1 MSLEEG
7 SDPDETPK
15 IKQGHAPRHSSSST
29 RGHKHKR
36 RIKRLSE
43 DAPGYI
49 ASDTLD
55 SEGQRDNDIV
65 KVTPK
70 RKRKQEQAPAT
81 TRSKA
86 WTSALVKIRKPVSKG
101 VLVISDAAARN
112 PKSIVIL
119 GIVLSLILVVIGL
132 FTNFHVVVDGDVLWT
147 PTPSTVLAHGEWTKH
162 NSGFP
167 AAPRWLFMSVHA
179 DGENILSQP
188 QEGIQRVFT
197 AIDVAVTTEGYDDLC
212 DHASISMPDENGNT
226 TCLVNSATRFW
237 NYSMEAFVEQL
248 HNSSEIIQVLSR
260 MQYPDG
266 TPVDTMLVLGNAE
279 RDGDGT
285 LMSSMTYIM
294 SIAIPEVDE
303 ALDFEENLLENILD
317 LQQQWDMEQGN
328 IFRVEIFT
336 QRSFDDEFRRA
347 IVKDIPL
354 VPLIFVV
361 MSLFT
366 CLVFYRR
373 SWVYSRCMLGLG
385 AVFSILLSIMFV
397 YGVMFIIGVP
407 FTSMTQVV
415 PFVMFG
421 IGLDDAF
428 IIWGAY
434 QRSDRDKTVE
444 ERIHDTMEEIGVSIF
459 VTSLTS
465 VTAFSLGC
473 TSSVPAVYW
482 LCQYTAPT
490 IAIDFVFQIT
500 FFVALIVLDERRVA
514 QKKRDCFTCFAAPG
528 RDDEDEE
535 EPEPQGNIVDR
546 FMVWF
551 SNFLMIPVV
560 KVVVLVT
567 FFGIFGGMAYS
578 ASLLEQRFEFTDVL
592 PSPSYVGDF
601 WDTFTTYTGGSGV
614 SPDVVFRGVDQS
626 DAGIQQQMEDYVNAL
641 VAMEQVEDQPEFFWL
656 RDFQTFINSNQSVAE
671 AIATLPSS
679 EAFAGFANS
688 TGTIA
693 VMMAVLSFEEQL
705 DAFLAVPVFY
715 QLYNDNIVRD
725 ADGTISASRTTV
737 RMTKVDQQIVVEQ
750 VDALEN
756 QRAVTESQTANDPD
770 DPDDWAFFT
779 FGELYYIWQF
789 YTDSPHELML
799 TTVLGVSAVSIISMI
814 FIPHWSAVLFVTPI
828 ISILYVDLLGFL
840 QVCGIA
846 VNAVSYI
853 SLVMSIGLLVDF
865 LLHIMLRY
873 YESKKAT
880 REDKVKDVL
889 QTMGTSIL
897 IGGISTFL
905 GVLPLF
911 FSSSEIFNTIFIC
924 FLGLVV
930 LGVTHGLIF
939 LPVVLSLLG
948 PNVVLEL

>member
-7 SDPDETPK
+7 SDLDETRK
-15 IKQGHAPRHSSSST
+15 IEQGPATRHSSSST
-29 RGHKHKR
+29 KGQKR
-36 RIKRLSE
+36 QSERLSK
-43 DAPGYI
+43 DPPGYR
-49 ASDTLD
+49 ASDILE
-55 SEGQRDNDIV
+55 SEGRDNDIV
-65 KVTPK
+65 KVTP
-70 RKRKQEQAPAT
+70 RRKQEQTP
-81 TRSKA
+81 RSKA
-86 WTSALVKIRKPVSKG
+86 WTNALVKIRKPVSKG

-112 PKSIVIL
+112 PKSTVIL

-147 PTPSTVLAHGEWTKH
+147 PTPSTVLAHGEWTRH

-167 AAPRWLFMSVHA
+167 AAPRWLFMTVHA
-179 DGENILSQP
+179 DGENVLSQP
-188 QEGIQRVFT
+188 QEGIQKVFT

-212 DHASISMPDENGNT
+212 HHESISMPDENGNT
-226 TCLVNSATRFW
+226 TCLVNSPTRFW
-237 NYSMEAFVEQL
+237 NYSMEAFMEQH

-279 RDGDGT
+279 RDGVGT
-285 LMSSMTYIM
+285 LMSSMTYIV
-294 SIAIPEVDE
+294 SIAIPEIDE
-303 ALDFEENLLENILD
+303 ALDFEEKLLDNMLD
-317 LQQQWDMEQGN
+317 LQEQWDMEQGN
-328 IFRVEIFT
+328 IFRLEIFA

-385 AVFSILLSIMFV
+385 AVFSILLSILFV

-459 VTSLTS
+459 VTTLTS

-490 IAIDFVFQIT
+490 IAVVFVFQIT

-528 RDDEDEE
+528 RDDEDEV
-535 EPEPQGNIVDR
+535 EPEPQGNIVDS

-567 FFGIFGGMAYS
+567 FFGIFGGLAYS
-578 ASLLEQRFEFTDVL
+578 ATLLEQRFDFTDVL

-601 WDTFTTYTGGSGV
+601 WDTFETHTGGSGV
-614 SPDVVFRGVDQS
+614 APFVVYRGVDQS
-626 DAGIQQQMEDYVNAL
+626 DAGIQQQMEDYLNAI

-656 RDFQTFINSNQSVAE
+656 RDFQTFINSNQSVV
-671 AIATLPSS
+671 
-679 EAFAGFANS
+679 AGSANS

-693 VMMAVLSFEEQL
+693 EEMAVLSFEEQL
-705 DAFLAVPVFY
+705 DAFLAVPVFH
-715 QLYNDNIVRD
+715 QLYNDDIVRD
-725 ADGTISASRTTV
+725 ADGTISASRTMV
-737 RMTKVDQQIVVEQ
+737 RMTKVDTDSVVAQ
-750 VDALEN
+750 VEALEN
-756 QRAVTESQTANDPD
+756 QRAITESQTANDPD

-779 FGELYYIWQF
+779 FDDLFYIWQF
-789 YTDSPHELML
+789 YTECPHELIL
-799 TTVLGVSAVSIISMI
+799 TTILGISAVCLISMI
-814 FIPHWSAVLFVTPI
+814 FIPHWSAVLFVAPT
-828 ISILYVDLLGFL
+828 ISMLYVDLLGFL

-853 SLVMSIGLLVDF
+853 SLAMSIGLLVDF
-865 LLHIMLRY
+865 LLHILLRY
-873 YESKKAT
+873 YESKEAT
-880 REDKVKDVL
+880 REEKVKDVL
-889 QTMGTSIL
+889 CKMGTSIL

-905 GVLPLF
+905 GVLPLY
-911 FSSSEIFNTIFIC
+911 FSTSDVFNTIFVC

-930 LGVTHGLIF
+930 FGVTHGLIF
-939 LPVVLSLLG
+939 LPVVLSMFG